1 MILSDKFKNELIS
14 LEENIHSLVNN
25 KSINQNQLE
34 GFLRNLERK
43 RYNILTQIKL
53 YNNTVQYNTEKI
65 KSINNEYK
73 ASFENNILKIYVP
86 EPMPSYKNLKTHTYK
101 HILLNIKEVTKQFAE
116 AFKDKVFIYIK
127 IYDNIRGWDIDNK
140 YIKPI
145 SDALIASGV
154 IKDDNIDKMFYS
166 VRGEFSENPHTEIY
180 VFEGDYIQ
188 KYIEE
193 YISIKCP
200 KN

>member
-1 MILSDKFKNELIS
+1 MILSDKFRNELIN
-14 LEENIHSLVNN
+14 LEENIYSLINN
-25 KSINQNQLE
+25 KSVSQIQLE

-53 YNNTVQYNTEKI
+53 YNNEVEYSTEKI
-65 KSINNEYK
+65 KTINDEYK
-73 ASFENNILKIYVP
+73 ANFEKNILEIYVP
-86 EPMPSYKNLKTHTYK
+86 EPMPSYKNLKTHAYK
-101 HILLNIKEVTKQFAE
+101 NILLNITEVTKQFAGIFE
-116 AFKDKVFIYIK
+116 DKVFLYIK
-127 IYDNIRGWDIDNK
+127 IYDNIKGWDVDNK

-145 SDALIASGV
+145 SDALISSGV

-166 VRGEFSENPHTEIY
+166 VSGGFSKIPHTEIY
-180 VFEGDYIQ
+180 VFEGDCIQ

>member
-53 YNNTVQYNTEKI
+53 YNNEVEYSTEKI
-65 KSINNEYK
+65 KTISDEYK

-101 HILLNIKEVTKQFAE
+101 NILLNIKEVTKQFAE

-166 VRGEFSENPHTEIY
+166 VMGEFSEIPHTEIF
-180 VFEGDYIQ
+180 VFEAYYIQ

-193 YISIKCP
+193 YISLKCL

>member
-1 MILSDKFKNELIS
+1 MILSDKFRNELIN
-14 LEENIHSLVNN
+14 LEENIYSLINN
-25 KSINQNQLE
+25 KSVSQIQLE

-53 YNNTVQYNTEKI
+53 YNNEVEYSTEKI
-65 KSINNEYK
+65 KTINDEYK
-73 ASFENNILKIYVP
+73 ANFEKNILEIYVP
-86 EPMPSYKNLKTHTYK
+86 EPMPSYKNLKTHAYK
-101 HILLNIKEVTKQFAE
+101 NILLNITEVTKQFAGI
-116 AFKDKVFIYIK
+116 FKDKVFLYIK
-127 IYDNIRGWDIDNK
+127 IYDNIKGWDVDNK

-145 SDALIASGV
+145 SDALISSGV

-166 VRGEFSENPHTEIY
+166 VSGKFSKIPHTEIY

-193 YISIKCP
+193 YICEYKMS
-200 KN
+200 

>member
-53 YNNTVQYNTEKI
+53 YNNEVEYSTEKI
-65 KSINNEYK
+65 KTISDEYK

-101 HILLNIKEVTKQFAE
+101 NILLNIKEVTKQFAE

>member
-1 MILSDKFKNELIS
+1 MILSDKFRNELIN
-14 LEENIHSLVNN
+14 LEENIYSLINN
-25 KSINQNQLE
+25 KSVSQIQLE

-53 YNNTVQYNTEKI
+53 YNNEVEYSTEKI
-65 KSINNEYK
+65 KTINDEYK
-73 ASFENNILKIYVP
+73 ASFEKNILKIYVP

-101 HILLNIKEVTKQFAE
+101 NILLNIKEVTKQYAGIFVN
-116 AFKDKVFIYIK
+116 KVFLYIK

-193 YISIKCP
+193 HISIKCP

>member
-14 LEENIHSLVNN
+14 LEDNIHSLVNN
-25 KSINQNQLE
+25 KSINQSQLE
-34 GFLRNLERK
+34 SFLRNLERK

-53 YNNTVQYNTEKI
+53 YNSEVEYSTEKI
-65 KSINNEYK
+65 KTIRDEYK

-86 EPMPSYKNLKTHTYK
+86 EPMPSYKNLKTHAYK
-101 HILLNIKEVTKQFAE
+101 NILLNIKEVTKQFAE

-166 VRGEFSENPHTEIY
+166 VRGEFSEIPHTEIF

-193 YISIKCP
+193 YISLKCL

>member
-1 MILSDKFKNELIS
+1 MILSDKFRNELIN
-14 LEENIHSLVNN
+14 LEENIYSLINN
-25 KSINQNQLE
+25 KSVSQIQLE

-53 YNNTVQYNTEKI
+53 YNNEVEYSTEKI
-65 KSINNEYK
+65 KTINDEYK
-73 ASFENNILKIYVP
+73 ANFEKNILEIYVP
-86 EPMPSYKNLKTHTYK
+86 EPMPSYRNLKTHAYK
-101 HILLNIKEVTKQFAE
+101 NILLNITEVTKQFAGIFE
-116 AFKDKVFIYIK
+116 DKVFLYIK
-127 IYDNIRGWDIDNK
+127 IYDNIKGWDVDNK

-145 SDALIASGV
+145 SDALISSGV

-166 VRGEFSENPHTEIY
+166 VSGGFSKIPHTEIY
-180 VFEGDYIQ
+180 VFEGDCIQ

>member
-1 MILSDKFKNELIS
+1 MILSDKFRNELIN
-14 LEENIHSLVNN
+14 LEENIYSLINN
-25 KSINQNQLE
+25 KSVSQIQLE

-53 YNNTVQYNTEKI
+53 YNNEVEYSTEKI
-65 KSINNEYK
+65 KTINDEYK
-73 ASFENNILKIYVP
+73 ANFEKNILEIYVP
-86 EPMPSYKNLKTHTYK
+86 EPMPSYKNLKTHAYK
-101 HILLNIKEVTKQFAE
+101 NILLNITEVTKQFAGI
-116 AFKDKVFIYIK
+116 FKDKVFLYIK
-127 IYDNIRGWDIDNK
+127 IYDNIKGWDVDNK

-145 SDALIASGV
+145 SDALISSGV

-166 VRGEFSENPHTEIY
+166 VSGGFSKIPHTEIY
-180 VFEGDYIQ
+180 VFEGDCIQ